1 VTWSQSLASC
11 LKVALE
17 GIFLGRDW
25 ELEVLL
31 DADFPL
37 VARRGVRSFL
47 RAFVWAI
54 QISSS
59 VGRTI
64 GQGVS
69 PLYIPKADCIL
80 VNASPLQG

>member
-1 VTWSQSLASC
+1 MTYVTWSQSLASC
-11 LKVALE
+11 LKVAFE

-25 ELEVLL
+25 EPEPLLE
-31 DADFPL
+31 DDFPR

-54 QISSS
+54 KNSSL

-64 GQGVS
+64 GQAFPPS
-69 PLYIPKADCIL
+69 YIPKADCI
-80 VNASPLQG
+80 PL